1 MYKINLHAHSIF
13 SDGSNSPFNM
23 AIEARYLGFSALV
36 LTDHFYGKP
45 APSHVNTHYRLSCLE
60 KACREAKRIIP
71 IINGIELSFG
81 LEEMLVFGQAMI
93 QEIVRH
99 VVDNEFEL
107 TLELLLDWKKKH
119 NSAFILCHPQETENW
134 RFLHPLLDGFERYNG
149 GDDMFPNRDFDC
161 LGDLPGWNNSDAHQI
176 ESLERAYN
184 LVDCK
189 IENESQ
195 LIKYIRKGKQPTFYF
210 KGEGQ

>member
-13 SDGSNSPFNM
+13 SDGSNSPFKM
-23 AIEARYLGFSALV
+23 AVEAKYLGFSALV

-45 APSHVNTHYRLSCLE
+45 APSHVNTRYRLSCLE
-60 KACREAKRIIP
+60 KACKEAKTMLP

-81 LEEMLVFGQAMI
+81 REEMLVFGGALI
-93 QEIVRH
+93 KEIVRH
-99 VVDNEFEL
+99 VVDNESEL
-107 TLELLLDWKKKH
+107 TLELLLDWKTKH
-119 NSAFILCHPQETENW
+119 NSAFILCHPQATENW
-134 RFLHPLLDGFERYNG
+134 RFLRPLLDGFERYNS
-149 GDDMFPNRDFDC
+149 GDDMFSDRDFDC

-184 LVDCK
+184 IVDCK

-195 LIKYIRKGKQPTFYF
+195 LIKYIRKGKQPTFCF
-210 KGEGQ
+210 KGEG